1 MNFENW
7 LEQKLSDR
15 KEKGNYRELTISKNK
30 IDFVSNDYLGLARSA
45 EIHQGV
51 LNELNTLPAP
61 FNGATGSRLLAGNSE
76 LAEETEYFLS
86 RIFESDTTLLFNS
99 GYAAN
104 MAVLSCIPQE
114 GDTIL
119 YDELVHACM
128 HDGMRLSKASRVKFN
143 HNDLNDL
150 ETKLNTSSGKRFIAV
165 ESLYSMDGNF
175 CPLQELVTLTERLD
189 ATIILDEAHSTGS
202 FGKNGS
208 GLALEKGV
216 AEKISIRIYTFG
228 KAVGAHGACV
238 AGSHALRN
246 YLINFARPFIYSTAM
261 PPHSLLTIK
270 HAFQFLQKNIQLQK
284 IAQQRIEYFLLQ
296 SKRLSYQKI
305 ESNSAIQSVMVPGNK
320 EVMAL
325 ASYLDSVGIDCKGIR
340 SPTVK
345 AGTERLRICLHTFN
359 TEMEI
364 DTLVETLSNFEK
376 GV

>member
-1 MNFENW
+1 MNLEDW

-15 KEKGNYRELTISKNK
+15 KERGNYRELTISKNK

-51 LNELNTLPAP
+51 LKELSTLPTP

-76 LAEETEYFLS
+76 LAEEVENFLS
-86 RIFESDTTLLFNS
+86 EIFESEDALLFNS

-114 GDTIL
+114 GDIIF

-150 ETKLNTSSGKRFIAV
+150 ETKLIASSGKKFIAV

-175 CPLQELVTLTERLD
+175 CPLQELVTMAERFD
-189 ATIILDEAHSTGS
+189 ATLILDEAHSTGS

-208 GLALEKGV
+208 GLAIEKGV
-216 AEKISIRIYTFG
+216 AEKIPIRIYTFG
-228 KAVGAHGACV
+228 KAIGAHGACV
-238 AGSHALRN
+238 AGSLTLRN

-261 PPHSLLTIK
+261 SPHSLLVIK
-270 HAFQFLQKNIQLQK
+270 YAFQFLQKNIHLQK
-284 IAQQRIEYFLLQ
+284 ALQDRISYFLIR
-296 SKRLSYQKI
+296 SKKLSYQKI
-305 ESNSAIQSVMVPGNK
+305 ESTSAIQSVMLPGNK

-345 AGTERLRICLHTFN
+345 AGTERLRICLHSFN
-359 TEMEI
+359 TETEI
-364 DTLVETLSNFEK
+364 NTLVEALSEF
-376 GV
+376 

>member
-1 MNFENW
+1 MYLENW

-45 EIHQGV
+45 EIHQRV
-51 LNELNTLPAP
+51 LKELNTLPAP

-104 MAVLSCIPQE
+104 TAVLSCIPQE
-114 GDTIL
+114 GDTIF

-143 HNDLNDL
+143 HNDLQDL
-150 ETKLNTSSGKRFIAV
+150 ETKLNCSSGKKFVAV
-165 ESLYSMDGNF
+165 ESLYSMDGNY
-175 CPLQELVTLTERLD
+175 CPLQELVILAERFD
-189 ATIILDEAHSTGS
+189 AAIILDEAHSTGS

-208 GLALEKGV
+208 GLAIEKGV
-216 AEKISIRIYTFG
+216 AEKIPIRIYTFG
-228 KAVGAHGACV
+228 KAMGAHGACV
-238 AGSHALRN
+238 VGSHTLRN

-261 PPHSLLTIK
+261 PPHSLLAIK
-270 HAFQFLQKNIQLQK
+270 HAFQFLQNNIHLQK
-284 IAQQRIEYFLLQ
+284 ALQERINYFLIR
-296 SKRLSYQKI
+296 SKKLSYQKI
-305 ESNSAIQSVMVPGNK
+305 ESTSAIQSVMLPGNK
-320 EVMAL
+320 EVMTL
-325 ASYLDSVGIDCKGIR
+325 ACCLDSVGIDCKGIR

-345 AGTERLRICLHTFN
+345 AGTERLRICLHSFN
-359 TEMEI
+359 TETEI
-364 DTLVETLSNFEK
+364 NTLVEALSEF
-376 GV
+376 